1 VVQVVTV
8 VLAVLPVTAAM
19 AEPAVLPVTAAMA
32 EPAVLPVT
40 AAMAE
45 PAVWAAPVV
54 RSHWDGSGKARRPSV
69 AAEAF
74 ARCRG

>member
-19 AEPAVLPVTAAMA
+19 AEEVLVVTAAMA

-74 ARCRG
+74 ARCRQ